1 MLIFALDCSAYL
13 VSSFSKELTQ
23 KVCIPVCP
31 ASVWF
36 HTLCIIRSH
45 RGCVL
50 AVLQVSSVLSSVG
63 KCELCS
69 FRNQQTYRNSHRFHF
84 GNIRLVSVFLFS
96 FFPFFPLSPFIHPHC
111 PISWL
116 LYKQLKFLTG
126 LSGSWAFFSW
136 FLCTSLVTI
145 IIHSKNLLTSLPSST

>member
-23 KVCIPVCP
+23 KVRIPVCP
-31 ASVWF
+31 TSVWF

-84 GNIRLVSVFLFS
+84 GNIRPVSFFLSSFFFLF
-96 FFPFFPLSPFIHPHC
+96 PFIHPHC

-116 LYKQLKFLTG
+116 SYKPLKFLTG
-126 LSGSWAFFSW
+126 LSDSWAFFSW
-136 FLCTSLVTI
+136 FLSTSLVII